1 MKWLIIYNPFP
12 NRCFNWLAFP
22 QVPRVSNFK
31 TFTNFSQPH
40 SIKHS
45 YTRAALVGRERR
57 CVNLCHVCRLIENP
71 WEHLSPWCQSVV
83 PTSDST
89 EEVIWV
95 VYNSAIMNR
104 EQQVDNVGRLWY
116 CVCLSVSMFVYGSER
131 FSTELHELC
140 MIRDVRL
147 KPPCPT
153 KGKLISTPTSNRLP
167 RAVLLVGGS
176 LEGANDRIIGW
187 GIVVCMCA
195 CSCAGSKWF
204 WCCTWAS
211 TVWAG
216 FMGCDLKACSW

>member
-1 MKWLIIYNPFP
+1 MQHKQSLNCIIFFIMKWLIIYNPFP

-89 EEVIWV
+89 EEVIWI

-116 CVCLSVSMFVYGSER
+116 CVCLSVCR
-131 FSTELHELC
+131 CLW
-140 MIRDVRL
+140 VR
-147 KPPCPT
+147 T
-153 KGKLISTPTSNRLP
+153 IFHGTP
-167 RAVLLVGGS
+167 RALH
-176 LEGANDRIIGW
+176 D
-187 GIVVCMCA
+187 
-195 CSCAGSKWF
+195 
-204 WCCTWAS
+204 
-211 TVWAG
+211 
-216 FMGCDLKACSW
+216 